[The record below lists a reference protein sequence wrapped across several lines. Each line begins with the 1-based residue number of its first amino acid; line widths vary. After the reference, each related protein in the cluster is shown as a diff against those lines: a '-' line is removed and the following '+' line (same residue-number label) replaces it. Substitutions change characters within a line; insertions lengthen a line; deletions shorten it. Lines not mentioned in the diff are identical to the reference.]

1 MPASAAWLGPW
12 VGLDGVRQRRGV
24 LERGRR
30 CRFGKRWGEDTPAA
44 LTARQSAA
52 GSAKMRADASA
63 AMLACVQLGRRV
75 SKGVCRRAL
84 GERWVRERW
93 LGQRREWGVEGEG
106 VVVVKTH
113 RQAGCHR
120 ADEAAVEG
128 RAPRRRSIGAR
139 CGSAGVV
146 CVFVFVCMARRGWGG
161 AVWRAG
167 ALLFGT
173 GVITRPAGAG
183 SCCLALHA
191 KAVFRLQH
199 AHGPSLFSLTGSY
212 TASLGLVDKYTCG
225 RRWIVRESWQSKR
238 AV

>member
-1 MPASAAWLGPW
+1 MIDLS
-12 VGLDGVRQRRGV
+12 
-24 LERGRR
+24 GR
-30 CRFGKRWGEDTPAA
+30 FEKRWGEDTPAA

-75 SKGVCRRAL
+75 SRGVCRRAL

-93 LGQRREWGVEGEG
+93 LGQRRGWGVEGEG

-173 GVITRPAGAG
+173 GVITRPQVLG
-183 SCCLALHA
+183 HA
-191 KAVFRLQH
+191 AWLCMQRQFF
-199 AHGPSLFSLTGSY
+199 ASSTLTVPRS
-212 TASLGLVDKYTCG
+212 S
-225 RRWIVRESWQSKR
+225 R
-238 AV
+238 